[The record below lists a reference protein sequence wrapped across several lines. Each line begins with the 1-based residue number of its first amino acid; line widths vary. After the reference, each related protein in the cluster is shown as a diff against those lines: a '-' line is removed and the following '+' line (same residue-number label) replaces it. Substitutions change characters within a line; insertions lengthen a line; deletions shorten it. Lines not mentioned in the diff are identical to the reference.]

1 MKTKKAVGRPK
12 QPPSDKEKRM
22 VYVSPEV
29 KAFYLFYGDGNFS
42 KGLEVVKKEFERLS
56 IISI

>member
-1 MKTKKAVGRPK
+1 MKTKKTVGRPK

-29 KAFYLFYGDGNFS
+29 KAFYLFHGDGNFS
-42 KGLEVVKKEFERLS
+42 RGLEIVKQRLKVLS
-56 IISI
+56 AD